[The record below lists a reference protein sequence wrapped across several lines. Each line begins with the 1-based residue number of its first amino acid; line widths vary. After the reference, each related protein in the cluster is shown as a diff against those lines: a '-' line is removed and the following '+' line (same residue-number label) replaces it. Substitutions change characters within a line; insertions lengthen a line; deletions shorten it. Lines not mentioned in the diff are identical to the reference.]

1 MSEQFAGIN
10 RQLHKEMEEEVAHL
24 EKTLLA
30 GGLTSIEEYKRMTGR
45 RAGIL
50 LVVERHKEMIS
61 LLEQR

>member
-1 MSEQFAGIN
+1 MSEHFAGIN

-24 EKTLLA
+24 EKTILN
-30 GGLTSIEEYKRMTGR
+30 GQLTSLEEYRRMTGR

-50 LVVERHKEMIS
+50 LVIARHKELIS